1 MSSQKYELYFLDGPR
16 RGTRI
21 TVSRPHSWFEVAIP
35 AKSEGEI
42 CLDLSKYAG
51 PAHRF
56 EKPQYIRYMVKNIG
70 GALFGV
76 CEMSDEQFMSI
87 VREAMLRHLGD
98 AESVDS
104 GRLMRFSLN
113 ADMVRDLEVYGADVF
128 ALQYGYLRGMKLK
141 GVLGTKETGFE
152 AIFQHEVFALVPE
165 GAQIPLDT
173 NYTPPS

>member
-1 MSSQKYELYFLDGPR
+1 MNNQKYEMYFLDGPR
-16 RGTRI
+16 RGTRM
-21 TVSRPHSWFEVAIP
+21 TVSKPHSWIEIP
-35 AKSEGEI
+35 AESEF
-42 CLDLSKYAG
+42 DLCKYTG
-51 PAHRF
+51 PTEKI
-56 EKPQYIRYMVKNIG
+56 EKPQYTRYRVINLG
-70 GALFGV
+70 GALFAV
-76 CEMSDEQFMSI
+76 CEMSDKQFMLI
-87 VREAMLRHLGD
+87 VREAMLRHLRD

-113 ADMVRDLEVYGADVF
+113 ADMVRDLELYGADVF

-152 AIFQHEVFALVPE
+152 AIFQHDVFALVPE

>member
-21 TVSRPHSWFEVAIP
+21 TVSKPHFWIEIP
-35 AKSEGEI
+35 AESEF
-42 CLDLSKYAG
+42 DLCKYRG
-51 PAHRF
+51 PTDKI
-56 EKPQYIRYMVKNIG
+56 EKPQYIRYMVKNLG

-98 AESVDS
+98 AESADS

-113 ADMVRDLEVYGADVF
+113 ADMVRDLELYGEEAF
-128 ALQYGYLRGMKLK
+128 AWRYGYLRGMKLK

-152 AIFQHEVFALVPE
+152 AIFQHDVFPLVPD